1 MSIITK
7 IDGVPL
13 FSTKE
18 EALRYARLNNIVG
31 YHTHTH
37 FGKVGYMGGKNH
49 LMEPDISTVPLTEI
63 LAQPNINQ
71 DPRDVLLN
79 LSPTD
84 EFTVST
90 TTSIQVQVDGDTT
103 TDPLGGGEAGGSS
116 GEDGSGGAGSEGGG
130 EARGESDSSGEGGS
144 GEAGGGY

>member
-7 IDGVPL
+7 IDGIPL

-31 YHTHTH
+31 YHTHMH

-84 EFTVST
+84 EFTVDT
-90 TTSIQVQVDGDTT
+90 TTSTQAQVDGDTT
-103 TDPLGGGEAGGSS
+103 TGTSGGEEAGSGSS

-130 EARGESDSSGEGGS
+130 EARGEDGSGS

>member
-84 EFTVST
+84 EFTVDT
-90 TTSIQVQVDGDTT
+90 TTSTQVQVDGDTT
-103 TDPLGGGEAGGSS
+103 TDPSSGGEAGGGSS
-116 GEDGSGGAGSEGGG
+116 GEEGGGGAGSEGGG
-130 EARGESDSSGEGGS
+130 GEARGDDGSGS

>member
-84 EFTVST
+84 EFTVDT
-90 TTSIQVQVDGDTT
+90 TTYTQVQVDGDTT
-103 TDPLGGGEAGGSS
+103 TDPSSGGEAGGGSS
-116 GEDGSGGAGSEGGG
+116 GEEGGGGAGSEGGG
-130 EARGESDSSGEGGS
+130 GGARGDDGSGS